1 MAPSTEIIPCIF
13 RIMPLDVLTARAR
26 AVWESLAHVP
36 VAFAPVVHV
45 AISPGSSLCPPG
57 WAGLVVIADAAIA
70 TAPDA
75 HAAQIMQHALGT
87 VPAASVTDT
96 AVLSRELTIAEM
108 RGPAALAYLDPGDF
122 QPSGRPGA
130 ETVDVSG
137 PAFRRFLSEAD
148 AGDLAESGIAEITSP
163 AFVIRE
169 GEHIAAAAG
178 YRDWPG
184 RVAHLSVLTALPAR
198 GRGLGGAAAS
208 AAVAHALREDRLPQW
223 RARPEASLRI
233 ARRLGFQELG
243 SQVSIRLATG

>member
-1 MAPSTEIIPCIF
+1 
-13 RIMPLDVLTARAR
+13 MPLDELTARAR
-26 AVWESLAHVP
+26 AVWESLARVP
-36 VAFAPVVHV
+36 VTFAPAVRV
-45 AISPGSSLCPPG
+45 AVSPGSSLCPPG

-75 HAAQIMQHALGT
+75 HAARIMQHALGT
-87 VPAASVTDT
+87 VPAASVTDA
-96 AVLSRELTIAEM
+96 AVLNRELSVAEM
-108 RGPAALAYLDPGDF
+108 LGPASLAYLDPGDF
-122 QPSGRPGA
+122 QPSGQPGA

-148 AGDLAESGIAEITSP
+148 TGDLNESGIAGITSP

-169 GEHIAAAAG
+169 AEHVAAAAG

-184 RVAHLSVLTALPAR
+184 QVAHLSVLTAVHAR

-208 AAVAHALREDRLPQW
+208 AAVGHALCAGRLPQW

-243 SQVSIRLATG
+243 CQVSIRLWAQARVDAERAMLSSQ